1 MHFWFVHTGEVSL
14 REQICT
20 QVVLA
25 IVSGELRGGQRLP
38 STREMARRFGL
49 HPNTVS
55 AAYQQ
60 LQEQGAVERRHGAG
74 IFVRENR
81 LHGNGNANAAREQLL
96 DRMIANFLTA
106 TRQQGFSNDEIIA
119 RARRWIDLEAP
130 DHFLL
135 VEPTDERREI
145 LLAELQP
152 HLRLPLRACP
162 MVDAANAA
170 HCIALAL
177 PTRFD
182 EARSLIPPHIELVR
196 LQVTNV
202 PADLHEWLPV
212 PVDALV
218 GIVSRWP
225 DFVQIARTMLVATA
239 FNPDAMVERIRGQHR
254 WHDGLEATSAVVC
267 DVATVPHLPAKV
279 RAIPFRLV
287 SEGTLKK
294 LREMEAGII
303 AQLSAPV
310 VA

>member
-1 MHFWFVHTGEVSL
+1 MHFWFVHSGDVSL

-25 IVSGELRGGQRLP
+25 IVSGELRAGQRLP

-74 IFVRENR
+74 VFVRETR
-81 LHGNGNANAAREQLL
+81 FQGTSQAEAARDQLL
-96 DRMIANFLTA
+96 DRMIANFLST

-119 RARRWIDLEAP
+119 RAKRWMDLEAP

-135 VEPTDERREI
+135 VEPTEERREI
-145 LLAELQP
+145 ILAELQS
-152 HLRLPLRACP
+152 HLKLPLRSCSMAE
-162 MVDAANAA
+162 AAAA
-170 HCIALAL
+170 TRCIALAL

-182 EARSLIPPHIELVR
+182 EARSLLPPHLELVR

-202 PADLHEWLPV
+202 PTDLHEWLPV

-239 FNPDAMVERIRGQHR
+239 FNPDALVERIRGQQR
-254 WHDGLEATSAVVC
+254 WNDGLEATSAVLC
-267 DVATVPHLPAKV
+267 DVATLPHLPAKV

-287 SEGTLKK
+287 SEKTLQG
-294 LREMEAGII
+294 LRQMEQQIA
-303 AQLSAPV
+303 AQLDA
-310 VA
+310 